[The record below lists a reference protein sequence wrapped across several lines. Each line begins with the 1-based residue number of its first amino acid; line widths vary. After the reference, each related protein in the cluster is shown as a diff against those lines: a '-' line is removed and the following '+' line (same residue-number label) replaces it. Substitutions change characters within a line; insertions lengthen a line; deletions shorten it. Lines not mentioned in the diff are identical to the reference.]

1 MTDTPSAQPTVG
13 DKVAIVL
20 SGAGS
25 RGAYEAGAL
34 SVLLPLLTG
43 NDTPRIILGTSV
55 GALNAAMLATVIDKG
70 VASAAREIE
79 ENWEKVRPEKVFRIP
94 WKGALTELAHHV
106 CPQPGRAV
114 GLVDTT
120 PLQETIEELIQP
132 NDYGHNT
139 KAPHL
144 DTVGIVASA
153 CSSRRAVV
161 FVEGGPT
168 PMSSSGD
175 QVQYVQTTLGIPHLL
190 ASSAFPI
197 VFPPQWVTDRTIDD
211 DWYVDGGV
219 QLNTAFK
226 PAIDLGADKVLVVG
240 GTPLSTR
247 TGASATDLPTLGD
260 SNGQILHALL
270 ANGIAPDIAHLSLT
284 NQYLRALGSSPPSRA
299 SAPSGPPRRP
309 RRLVSYF
316 TVHPKNDCLDEEA
329 RKIYPAGLK
338 SFLESFGGYKVL
350 GSITCQKQWPGQFLS
365 YMCFHPKFIRT
376 AFEMGKEETVATL
389 NGATSIPWITP

>member
-1 MTDTPSAQPTVG
+1 MTVTPSSQPIVG

-43 NDTPRIILGTSV
+43 DDAPRIILGTSV
-55 GALNAAMLATVIDKG
+55 GALNAAMLASVIDKG
-70 VASAAREIE
+70 VANAAKEIE
-79 ENWEKVRPEKVFRIP
+79 ENWGKVGPDKVFRIP
-94 WKGALTELAHHV
+94 WRGALTELAHHL
-106 CPQPGRAV
+106 CPRPGRAV

-120 PLQETIEELIQP
+120 PLERTIEKLIRP
-132 NDYGHNT
+132 NDFGHNVGT
-139 KAPHL
+139 RYL

-161 FVEGGPT
+161 FVEGGPD
-168 PMSSSGD
+168 PMPHSGD
-175 QVQYVQTTLGIPHLL
+175 QVQYVETTLGVPHLL

-197 VFPPQWVTDRTIDD
+197 VFPPQWVTDPTIDG
-211 DWYVDGGV
+211 DWYIDGGV

-247 TGASATDLPTLGD
+247 TGASPTEPPTLGD

-270 ANGIAPDIAHLSLT
+270 ANGLAPDIAHLSLT
-284 NQYLRALGSSPPSRA
+284 NQYLREVGTSPPSLP
-299 SAPSGPPRRP
+299 SAASGPRRS

-316 TVHPKNDCLDEEA
+316 TVHPKNDLLDEEA
-329 RKIYPAGLK
+329 EKIYPAGLK
-338 SFLESFGGYKVL
+338 SLLESLGGYKVL

-365 YMCFHPKFIRT
+365 YMCFHPDFIRT
-376 AFEMGKEETVATL
+376 AFKMGKEETVATL

>member
-1 MTDTPSAQPTVG
+1 MTERHPPQPPFG
-13 DKVAIVL
+13 DRPRRPVWSHGI
-20 SGAGS
+20 
-25 RGAYEAGAL
+25 RGAYEAGRFRPVAAPDRQRNSTDHPRHQCGGAQRSDVGNRDRQRGRECCQRDRGEL
-34 SVLLPLLTG
+34 GEGPPGEGLPHPVEG
-43 NDTPRIILGTSV
+43 GPHR
-55 GALNAAMLATVIDKG
+55 
-70 VASAAREIE
+70 ASAPRVSATRE
-79 ENWEKVRPEKVFRIP
+79 
-94 WKGALTELAHHV
+94 GS
-106 CPQPGRAV
+106 

-139 KAPHL
+139 KTPHL

-260 SNGQILHALL
+260 SNGQILHVLL

-299 SAPSGPPRRP
+299 SAASGPPRGCDDWSRISRST
-309 RRLVSYF
+309 RRTIVS
-316 TVHPKNDCLDEEA
+316 T
-329 RKIYPAGLK
+329 RKR
-338 SFLESFGGYKVL
+338 
-350 GSITCQKQWPGQFLS
+350 GSST
-365 YMCFHPKFIRT
+365 RR
-376 AFEMGKEETVATL
+376 A
-389 NGATSIPWITP
+389 